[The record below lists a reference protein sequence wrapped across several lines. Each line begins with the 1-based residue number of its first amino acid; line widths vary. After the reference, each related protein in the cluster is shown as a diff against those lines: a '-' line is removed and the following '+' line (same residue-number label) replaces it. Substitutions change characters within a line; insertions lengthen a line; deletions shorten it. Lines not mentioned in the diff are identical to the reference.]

1 MKILCYKKYF
11 KAVNIEDK
19 NLFFEFLKETSE
31 LSEKENYFFKLINGI
46 VEIHGFMNINS
57 VLKI

>member
-11 KAVNIEDK
+11 KEVNIEDK

-46 VEIHGFMNINS
+46 VEIHGFIHQ
-57 VLKI
+57 